1 MKRII
6 YLIVFLTF
14 LVIPLQFQ
22 SMAILQDI
30 WIDSKIS
37 QVYVYPQ
44 SAMIVRE
51 GKVELDQG
59 RYRVIFDNILE
70 VFDEKTIN
78 VETLQ
83 TGKENAKVTG
93 VSIETEILSEEPE
106 EKIRQLQNEISN
118 LERENK
124 RITNEKSGLS
134 DKKEFLNSIIYLFQ
148 DQRMYGNSGNTST
161 LIPSTEQLEDIYTF
175 LNDKLKEN
183 YNQTLICDFELETN
197 QAKID
202 YLQKQILLISDS
214 QRETKKVISVDLEV
228 LRKSNFSIILSYF
241 ISGEVSWEP
250 VYDARIDISENRIDF
265 ITYALVRQA
274 TGTDWKDVSL
284 FLSTARPTISGQL
297 PPIVPWILRPYQP
310 DQRIGQKMEAPMAF
324 REDTDAVS
332 MSAVAEQ
339 EFSVPVE
346 YGGTSV
352 TFNIPEKTSIYSGS
366 KQEKILI
373 SEQEMSGA
381 FNYKTFPRGNPF
393 VYFNTFLENDLAI
406 PLLPGQVNIFLDS
419 GFTGDTAIGY
429 IPPGEDFDLSLG
441 IAENVKVKRELLKKF
456 RDQTV
461 IANIPS
467 LKITTKYEY
476 KITVENF
483 QDMNSFIEIFETVP
497 ISEDDRIQINIDQV
511 TPEPKVKDWNDKK
524 GVWMWEYL
532 LEPHDKIEIGI
543 VYSVIHPRDM
553 QIVGLVD

>member
-1 MKRII
+1 MKKII
-6 YLIVFLTF
+6 FLIVLLTF

-30 WIDSKIS
+30 WIDSEIS
-37 QVYVYPQ
+37 QIYVYPQ
-44 SAMIVRE
+44 SAMIMRE

-78 VETLQ
+78 IETLQ
-83 TGKENAKVTG
+83 TGKGNVKITR

-118 LERENK
+118 LEKEIK
-124 RITNEKSGLS
+124 RIKNEKSGLS
-134 DKKEFLNSIIYLFQ
+134 DKKEFLNSIIYFFQ
-148 DQRMYGNSGNTST
+148 GQSMSGNTST
-161 LIPSTEQLEDIYTF
+161 PIPSTEQLENIYAF
-175 LNDKLKEN
+175 LDDKLKEN
-183 YNQTLICDFELETN
+183 YNQTLIYDFELETN
-197 QAKID
+197 QEKID

-228 LRKSNFSIILSYF
+228 LQKSNFSIFLSYF

-250 VYDARIDISENRIDF
+250 VYDVRTDISKNRIDF
-265 ITYALVRQA
+265 ITYALVRQV

-284 FLSTARPTISGQL
+284 SLSTARPTISGQL
-297 PPIVPWILRPYQP
+297 PPIEPWILRPYQP

-332 MSAVAEQ
+332 MSAVVEQ

-346 YGGTSV
+346 YGETSV

-366 KQEKILI
+366 KQERILI
-373 SEQEMSGA
+373 SEQEMSGV

-393 VYFNTFLENDLAI
+393 VYFNVFLENDLTV
-406 PLLPGQVNIFLDS
+406 PLLPGQVNIFLDD

-441 IAENVKVKRELLKKF
+441 IAENIKVKRELLKKF

-461 IANIPS
+461 IANLPS
-467 LKITTKYEY
+467 LKVTTKYEY

-483 QDMNSFIEIFETVP
+483 QDMNSLIEIFETVP
-497 ISEDDRIQINIDQV
+497 ISEDDRIQINIDKI

-543 VYSVIHPRDM
+543 AYSVIHPRDM
-553 QIVGLVD
+553 QIVGLFD

>member
-30 WIDSKIS
+30 WIDSEIS
-37 QVYVYPQ
+37 QIYVYPQ
-44 SAMIVRE
+44 SAMIMRE

-78 VETLQ
+78 IETLQ
-83 TGKENAKVTG
+83 TGKGNVKITR

-118 LERENK
+118 LEKEIK
-124 RITNEKSGLS
+124 RIKNEKSGLS
-134 DKKEFLNSIIYLFQ
+134 DKKEFLNSIIYFFQ
-148 DQRMYGNSGNTST
+148 GQSMSGNTST
-161 LIPSTEQLEDIYTF
+161 PIPSTEQLENIYAF
-175 LNDKLKEN
+175 LDDKLKEN
-183 YNQTLICDFELETN
+183 YNQTLIYDFELETN
-197 QAKID
+197 QEKID

-228 LRKSNFSIILSYF
+228 LQKSNFSIFLSYF

-250 VYDARIDISENRIDF
+250 VYDVRTDISKNRIDF
-265 ITYALVRQA
+265 ITYALVRQV

-284 FLSTARPTISGQL
+284 SLSTARPTISGQL
-297 PPIVPWILRPYQP
+297 PPIEPWILRPYQP

-332 MSAVAEQ
+332 MSAVVEQ

-346 YGGTSV
+346 YGETSV

-366 KQEKILI
+366 KQERILI
-373 SEQEMSGA
+373 SEQEMSGV

-393 VYFNTFLENDLAI
+393 VYFNVFLENDLTV
-406 PLLPGQVNIFLDS
+406 PLLPGQVNIFLDD

-441 IAENVKVKRELLKKF
+441 IAENIKVKRELLKKF

-461 IANIPS
+461 IANLPS
-467 LKITTKYEY
+467 LKVTTKYEY

-483 QDMNSFIEIFETVP
+483 QDMNSLIEIFETVP
-497 ISEDDRIQINIDQV
+497 ISEDDRIQINIDKI

-543 VYSVIHPRDM
+543 AYSVIHPRDM
-553 QIVGLVD
+553 QIVGLFD

>member
-37 QVYVYPQ
+37 KVYVYPQ

-214 QRETKKVISVDLEV
+214 QRETKKVKSVDLEV